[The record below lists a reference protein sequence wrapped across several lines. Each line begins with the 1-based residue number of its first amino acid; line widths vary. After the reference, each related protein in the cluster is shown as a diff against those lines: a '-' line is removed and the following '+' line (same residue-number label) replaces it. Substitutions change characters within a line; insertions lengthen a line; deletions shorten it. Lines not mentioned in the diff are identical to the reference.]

1 MFKINK
7 IILRVLIVTTMEKN
21 EKELKTSKY
30 RSYFIMRVL
39 LLVLCVTNVVLLA
52 VVVKDFASL
61 KDLNSRMNTLEEE
74 LILGLKSLRREKHD
88 QETRRSKRAIDE
100 AKFNK
105 AMIKL
110 ERLEGRYR
118 RRFVITICI
127 SKFLTFLLD

>member
-7 IILRVLIVTTMEKN
+7 NILRVLIVRTMEKN

-61 KDLNSRMNTLEEE
+61 KDLNSRMNTLEE
-74 LILGLKSLRREKHD
+74 LILALNSLTREKQD
-88 QETRRSKRAIDE
+88 QETRRSKRAINE

-105 AMIKL
+105 AIIKL
-110 ERLEGRYR
+110 EKLEGKGR
-118 RRFVITICI
+118 
-127 SKFLTFLLD
+127 

>member
-1 MFKINK
+1 MFKIEK
-7 IILRVLIVTTMEKN
+7 TILSVLIVKTMGKN

-30 RSYFIMRVL
+30 HSYFIMKVL
-39 LLVLCVTNVVLLA
+39 LFVSCVTNVVLLA

-61 KDLNSRMNTLEEE
+61 KDLNSRMNTLEE

-88 QETRRSKRAIDE
+88 QETRRSKRATDE

-118 RRFVITICI
+118 RRFVLTICI